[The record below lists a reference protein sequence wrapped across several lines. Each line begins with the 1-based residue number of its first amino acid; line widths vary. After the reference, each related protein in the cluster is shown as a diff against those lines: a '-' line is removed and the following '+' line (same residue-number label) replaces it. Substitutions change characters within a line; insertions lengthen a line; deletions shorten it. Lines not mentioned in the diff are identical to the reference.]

1 MNFAE
6 ALRSSGIDARD
17 ARILLAAA
25 TGFSEASVLAFP
37 EKALAPETEARALD
51 FFSRRRRGEP
61 VAYILGRKEFYGLEL
76 AVNPAVLIPRPET
89 ELLVE
94 LALQRP
100 FSTVLDL
107 GTGSGAIA
115 LALKASLP
123 EAVVTGS
130 DVDVAALAVAHANAA
145 RLSLDVRVVAVE
157 ASAAALV
164 VARRNAIKHALDI
177 EFRHGRWLDAVAGE
191 RFELIVSNPPYVP
204 ASDPHLADLGY
215 EPREALVAGA
225 DGLDAIREIVLAAP
239 AHLDPRGW
247 LLVEHAMGQDGAVRE
262 MLSTGGLED
271 VQSWPDL
278 AGIARVSGG
287 KR

>member
-1 MNFAE
+1 
-6 ALRSSGIDARD
+6 
-17 ARILLAAA
+17 
-25 TGFSEASVLAFP
+25 
-37 EKALAPETEARALD
+37 
-51 FFSRRRRGEP
+51 
-61 VAYILGRKEFYGLEL
+61 
-76 AVNPAVLIPRPET
+76 
-89 ELLVE
+89 
-94 LALQRP
+94 
-100 FSTVLDL
+100 
-107 GTGSGAIA
+107 
-115 LALKASLP
+115 
-123 EAVVTGS
+123 
-130 DVDVAALAVAHANAA
+130 
-145 RLSLDVRVVAVE
+145 VVAVE

-204 ASDPHLADLGY
+204 ADDPHLADLGY

-239 AHLDPRGW
+239 AHLDRLGW

>member
-1 MNFAE
+1 LNVEE

-25 TGFSEASVLAFP
+25 TGFSEASVVAFP
-37 EKALAPETEARALD
+37 EKALPPATEARALD

-94 LALQRP
+94 LALQRA
-100 FSTVLDL
+100 FSTALDL
-107 GTGSGAIA
+107 GCGSGAIA
-115 LALKASLP
+115 LALKKFRPGA
-123 EAVVTGS
+123 
-130 DVDVAALAVAHANAA
+130 
-145 RLSLDVRVVAVE
+145 RVVAVE

-164 VARRNAIKHALDI
+164 VARRNAVKHALDVD
-177 EFRHGRWLDAVAGE
+177 FRHGRWLEPLAGE

-204 ASDPHLADLGY
+204 AGDPHLADLGY

-225 DGLDAIREIVLAAP
+225 DGLDAFREIVPAAA
-239 AHLDPRGW
+239 AHLAPGGW
-247 LLVEHAMGQDGAVRE
+247 LLVEHGKAQEAAVRD
-262 MLSTGGLED
+262 MLLASDLED

-278 AGIARVSGG
+278 AGIPRVSGG